1 MHSKEA
7 DPHRGQISSQPS
19 AQNGAQPADDKD
31 QQLRDDIRQLGRI
44 LGDTVRNQHGDE
56 VFNLIETVRQNSIRF
71 GREQD
76 LASKQNLEQL
86 LDSLSNDRMT
96 KLIRAFSYFSHLA
109 NIAEDQHHIRRT
121 RAHLLAGSAPRPSSI
136 AYTIQTLLER
146 GFSSAQLAD
155 FFASALVAPVLTAHP
170 TEVQRKSILNCQMV
184 IARLLNERDRMQ
196 LTPEE
201 SAANDEA
208 LQRAVLTLWQTR
220 MLRNYK
226 LSVLDE
232 VENGL
237 TFYDYTLLREIPNLY
252 GGLEDLLSKHSGRLQ
267 PIELSSFLKMGSWI
281 GGDRDGNPF
290 VTADVLEQTLLMQC
304 RRALGFYLEELHA
317 LGSQLSL
324 AQLLVGA
331 SDKLLALAAHSP
343 DQSQHRAD
351 EPYRRAITNI
361 YARLASTFVALLGRE
376 PVIHPSQPA
385 PAYQDPQE
393 LLDDLTTV
401 HDSLI
406 ANGSAPLARGR
417 LRQLRRAVDV
427 FGFSLAP
434 IDIRQ
439 NSDVHERVV
448 AELLAA
454 ADPACRYLELDER
467 GRVALLVEEI
477 STARPLTSPYLDY
490 SDETRSELAIYRA
503 LRTAHQRYGKNS
515 ITNCIISKTDSVSDM
530 LELALLLKEAGLLHP
545 QQGLLDV
552 NIIPLF
558 ETIADLRNSAGIMQ
572 ELLSLPAYARL
583 LGSRDQA
590 QEVMLGYSDSN
601 KDGGFLTSGW
611 ELYKAELALID
622 VFAEHSIRLRLFHGR
637 GGSVGRG
644 GGPSYQAILAQPA
657 GAVQGQIRL
666 TEQGEVITAKYAN
679 PEVGRRNLEVLVAAT
694 LEASLLSKSEVAPRP
709 EFLACMDQL
718 SDEAFKAYRD
728 LVYETPGFEQ
738 YFWESTVISEIAGLN
753 IGSRPA
759 SRKKTTAIEDLRA
772 IPWVFSWSQCRLM
785 LPGWYGF
792 GEAVQAFLQANPD
805 TGLPLLQ
812 EMVRDWPF
820 FSTLLSNMEMVLAKS
835 DLGIASRYAG
845 LVKDETLRK
854 TIFERISA
862 GHAATLAALKSIC
875 GRTELLEDNPL
886 LKRSIRNRL
895 PYMAP
900 LNHVQVE
907 LLKRFRQG
915 EQDDQVRRG
924 IHLSINGIAAG
935 LRNSG

>member
-1 MHSKEA
+1 MNT
-7 DPHRGQISSQPS
+7 QVSQFNS
-19 AQNGAQPADDKD
+19 DDKD
-31 QQLRDDIRQLGRI
+31 QQLREDIRHLGRI
-44 LGDTVRNQHGDE
+44 LGDTVRSQHGDE
-56 VFNLIETVRQNSIRF
+56 IFNLIEMVRQNSIRF

-76 LASKQNLEQL
+76 SAGKESLESTL
-86 LDSLSNDRMT
+86 NGLSNDQMT
-96 KLIRAFSYFSHLA
+96 KVIRAFSYFSHLS

-121 RAHLLAGSAPRPSSI
+121 RAHLLAGSPAKQSTI
-136 AYTIQTLLER
+136 AYAIQTLLER
-146 GFSSAQLAD
+146 GFPVGQLVEFLETAQ
-155 FFASALVAPVLTAHP
+155 VAPVLTAHP
-170 TEVQRKSILNCQMV
+170 TEVQRKSILNCQMA
-184 IARLLNERDRMQ
+184 IGRLLDERDRIS

-201 SAANDEA
+201 AAANEEA
-208 LQRAVLTLWQTR
+208 LSRAVLTLWQTR
-220 MLRNYK
+220 MLRNSK

-252 GGLEDLLSKHSGRLQ
+252 AGLEDLLSGHS
-267 PIELSSFLKMGSWI
+267 PTHEPVELNSFLKMGSWI

-290 VTADVLEQTLLMQC
+290 VTASVLEQTLTMQC
-304 RRALGFYLEELHA
+304 TRALRFYLEELHA

-331 SDKLLALAAHSP
+331 SDELLALAAGSP
-343 DQSQHRAD
+343 DHSEHRSD
-351 EPYRRAITNI
+351 EPYRRAISGM
-361 YARLASTFVALLGRE
+361 YARLAATYQDLLGKE
-376 PVIHPSQPA
+376 PAIHPSQPA
-385 PAYQDPQE
+385 PAYRSVGE
-393 LLDDLTTV
+393 LSADLTIV
-401 HDSLI
+401 HQSLI
-406 ANGSAPLARGR
+406 AHGSAALARGR

-434 IDIRQ
+434 IDTRQ

-448 AELLAA
+448 AELLASA
-454 ADPACRYLELDER
+454 NPACRYLELDEA
-467 GRVALLVEEI
+467 GRVELLVAEI

-490 SDETRSELAIYRA
+490 SAETQAELANYRA
-503 LRTAHQRYGKNS
+503 VRTAQQRYGKNAVP
-515 ITNCIISKTDSVSDM
+515 NCIISKTDSVSDL

-545 QQGLLDV
+545 HEARLDV

-558 ETIADLRNSAGIMQ
+558 ETIGDLRNSAAIMRQ
-572 ELLSLPAYARL
+572 LLGLPAYARL
-583 LGSRDQA
+583 LASRDQA

-622 VFAEHSIRLRLFHGR
+622 VFAEHNVRLRLFHGR

-694 LEASLLSKSEVAPRP
+694 LEASLLSKTETGPRP
-709 EFLACMDQL
+709 EFLSCMDAL
-718 SDEAFKAYRD
+718 SDYAFSAYRN
-728 LVYETPGFEQ
+728 LVYETEGFEQ

-759 SRKKTTAIEDLRA
+759 SRKRTTDINDLRA

-792 GEAVQAFLQANPD
+792 GSAVQAYLEANPD
-805 TGLPLLQ
+805 TGLALLQ
-812 EMVRDWPF
+812 EMFREWPF
-820 FSTLLSNMEMVLAKS
+820 FTTLLSNMEMVLAKS
-835 DLGIASRYAG
+835 DLGIASRYAT
-845 LVKDETLRK
+845 LVKDEHLRK
-854 TIFERISA
+854 TIFDRICA
-862 GHAATLAALKSIC
+862 GHAATLTALNSIS
-875 GRTELLEDNPL
+875 GRSELLEGNPL

-907 LLKRFRQG
+907 LLKRFRHG
-915 EQDDQVRRG
+915 EQDDQIRRG